1 MELSERCCPQTLKC
15 FLSGADVRPSG
26 NTLLSPFIRTEASGL
41 NLSSHGPEDKFAKNT
56 AGDRYLVGTLQK
68 VSLSLI

>member
-1 MELSERCCPQTLKC
+1 MLPTNFK
-15 FLSGADVRPSG
+15 V
-26 NTLLSPFIRTEASGL
+26 TLLSPFIRTEASGL